1 MTRADILLWVVS
13 RSARHIA
20 SPFDE
25 NLNWELI
32 FPGCNNSRSVDKEM
46 RAASVKRLTRW
57 GAAILLLVLISCH
70 AAPGTAE
77 GACSHLVTSNAAR
90 SLDGNHLDRLIAGA
104 SSSLVSENR
113 AEDLLHPSR
122 LPNRRPCSGPSC
134 SSQVPV
140 PRSTASHASGGFD
153 HWGDLTAALLD
164 QVVIPAGAAPSEPA
178 PRSRGGSRFIFH
190 PPPL

>member
-1 MTRADILLWVVS
+1 MTWADILLWAVS

-25 NLNWELI
+25 NPIWELI

-46 RAASVKRLTRW
+46 RAASVKRLARW
-57 GAAILLLVLISCH
+57 RAAILLLVLAFWH

-77 GACSHLVTSNAAR
+77 AACSHLVTSNSAR
-90 SLDGNHLDRLIAGA
+90 SLDRNHLDRLIVGD
-104 SSSLVSENR
+104 SWPLVLHDRS
-113 AEDLLHPSR
+113 EDLLRPSR

-140 PRSTASHASGGFD
+140 PRSTTSHASGGFD
-153 HWGDLTAALLD
+153 HWGDLTTALLD
-164 QVVIPAGAAPSEPA
+164 QIVIPAGAALSEPT